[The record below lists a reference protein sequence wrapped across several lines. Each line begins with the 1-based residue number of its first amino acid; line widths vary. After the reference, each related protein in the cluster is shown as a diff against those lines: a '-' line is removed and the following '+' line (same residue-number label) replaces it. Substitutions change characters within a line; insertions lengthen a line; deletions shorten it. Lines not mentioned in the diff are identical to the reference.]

1 MRRVI
6 NNLRGAVSDYTV
18 GAVIA
23 VALTALARRHARVR
37 RALQA

>member
-1 MRRVI
+1 MKRVLLD
-6 NNLRGAVSDYTV
+6 LRGAVSDYTV

-37 RALQA
+37 RALHA